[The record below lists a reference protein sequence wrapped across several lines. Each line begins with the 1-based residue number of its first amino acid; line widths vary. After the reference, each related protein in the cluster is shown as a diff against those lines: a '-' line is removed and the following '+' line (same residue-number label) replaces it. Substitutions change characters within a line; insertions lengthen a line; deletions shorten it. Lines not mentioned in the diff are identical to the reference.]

1 MPKKPLSAT
10 QEESFVQRL
19 IRIRKAK
26 NMSQKELADL
36 IGVSPRVM
44 AYYETETERPP
55 ATKLVQ
61 LAKAL
66 KVSLDELMG
75 IKSFTHE
82 ELVKNKKI
90 LKKMKEL
97 DQLPPQDQK
106 AVFRFIDALMS
117 KHNMAKP
124 KAPVFKAR

>member
-1 MPKKPLSAT
+1 MSKKPVSAI

-26 NMSQKELADL
+26 NISQKELADL

-106 AVFRFIDALMS
+106 AVFRFIDALMA
-117 KHNMAKP
+117 KHALAKP
-124 KAPVFKAR
+124 KAR